1 MRKVSTTARRSIVP
15 LLTLLGTAML
25 VPVAC
30 SKDPV
35 VPGLTL
41 DAGFNFGGAEAGAP
55 PPVTAPP
62 TASSVAAADAGPAEA
77 GAAIPSALP
86 SAIGSAAVA
95 VMDQALDVAMAAQAG
110 KDAPG
115 MAPEGPPGRATLNPS
130 GTFNMIVNLQPG
142 KCYTVIALSPPAQ
155 VTQLEVKLML
165 PPLYN
170 MEAGKSPA
178 TDKNPAV
185 LGKGAQ
191 KTCPISPIAL
201 PYRVDVTA
209 KQGGGRMMVQVFS
222 KAK

>member
-1 MRKVSTTARRSIVP
+1 MRKASVFP
-15 LLTLLGTAML
+15 LVALLGTAML

-41 DAGFNFGGAEAGAP
+41 DAGFDLGAGEGGVAP
-55 PPVTAPP
+55 PMTANPSATP
-62 TASSVAAADAGPAEA
+62 DAAAADAGPGDA
-77 GAAIPSALP
+77 GAAVP
-86 SAIGSAAVA
+86 SAIASATVA
-95 VMDQALDVAMAAQAG
+95 AMDQALDVAMAAQAG

-115 MAPEGPPGRATLNPS
+115 MAPDGPPGRATLNPN

-142 KCYTVIALSPPAQ
+142 KCYTVIAVSPPAQ

-165 PPLYN
+165 PPLYS
-170 MEAGKSPA
+170 MEAGRSPA
-178 TDKNPAV
+178 SDKNPAV

-191 KTCPISPIAL
+191 KTCPLSPIAL

>member
-1 MRKVSTTARRSIVP
+1 MRKALPLVALLFTTALVP
-15 LLTLLGTAML
+15 L
-25 VPVAC
+25 AC
-30 SKDPV
+30 GKDPV
-35 VPGLTL
+35 VPGVTF
-41 DAGFNFGGAEAGAP
+41 DAGFGFGGAEAGPAP
-55 PPVTAPP
+55 STTAGAVG
-62 TASSVAAADAGPAEA
+62 TGAADAAPPGDGGLEA
-77 GAAIPSALP
+77 GAIPSAVA
-86 SAIGSAAVA
+86 SVAVA
-95 VMDQALDVAMAAQAG
+95 ALDQALDVAMAAQAG

-115 MAPEGPPGRATLNPS
+115 MSPDGQPGRATLNPN

-142 KCYTVIALSPPAQ
+142 KCYTVIALSPPQQ

-185 LGKGAQ
+185 LGKGNA

-222 KAK
+222 KSK

>member
-1 MRKVSTTARRSIVP
+1 MVRAMRKVSSVLP
-15 LLTLLGTAML
+15 LVALLGTAML
-25 VPVAC
+25 VPAAC

-55 PPVTAPP
+55 PVMTGDPNAVD
-62 TASSVAAADAGPAEA
+62 ASAADAGVADA
-77 GAAIPSALP
+77 AAAIPSALP
-86 SAIGSAAVA
+86 SAVASATVA
-95 VMDQALDVAMAAQAG
+95 AMDQALDVAMAAQAG

-115 MAPEGPPGRATLNPS
+115 MAPDGPPGRATLNPS
-130 GTFNMIVNLQPG
+130 GAFNMIVNLQPG
-142 KCYTVIALSPPAQ
+142 KCYTVIAVSPPAQ
-155 VTQLEVKLML
+155 VTQLEVKLLL
-165 PPLYN
+165 PPLYT
-170 MEAGKSPA
+170 MEAGRSPA

-209 KQGGGRMMVQVFS
+209 KQGGGRMMVQLFS
-222 KAK
+222 KNK